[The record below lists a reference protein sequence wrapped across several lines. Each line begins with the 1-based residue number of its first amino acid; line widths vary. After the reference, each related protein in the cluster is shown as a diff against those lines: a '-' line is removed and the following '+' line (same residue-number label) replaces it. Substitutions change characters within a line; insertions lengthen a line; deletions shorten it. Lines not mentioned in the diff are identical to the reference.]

1 MRHNQLQHLKKI
13 KPWCL
18 ISLLILCFVNS
29 GSAQADSNAR
39 KSPLAIASA
48 RYKDTYVKITY
59 GRPQK
64 RNRDIFGKLVPYGE
78 VWRTGANEATEITLT
93 KDILVNAIL
102 LRAGTYSIFT
112 VPDRIKWTIIINKD
126 IGMWGSY
133 NYNSKM
139 DLLRFDVP
147 VQQLTDTVYE
157 SFTIEFDQRNDY
169 GELLFMWDR
178 TKVAVPI
185 RFLN

>member
-1 MRHNQLQHLKKI
+1 MEQEQFQYLLSTKA
-13 KPWCL
+13 WCL
-18 ISLLILCFVNS
+18 ASLLVLCFATN
-29 GSAQADSNAR
+29 GAAQENDNVR

-64 RNRDIFGKLVPYGE
+64 RGREVFGNLVPYGE

-93 KDILVNAIL
+93 KDILINAIL
-102 LRAGTYSIFT
+102 LRAGTYSVFT
-112 VPDRIKWTIIINKD
+112 IPDRIKWTIIINKD
-126 IGMWGSY
+126 IGIWGAY
-133 NYNSKM
+133 NYNPKM

-169 GELLFMWDR
+169 GELLMMWDR
-178 TKVAVPI
+178 TKVAIPI